1 MYADKSSPADLS
13 GITHLLK
20 MFPGEGLDF
29 NSYFKISWEKPTST
43 CKLHACLL

>member
-20 MFPGEGLDF
+20 IFAREGLDF
-29 NSYFKISWEKPTST
+29 NYCAKLEETTST
-43 CKLHACLL
+43 CKLNMHLS